1 MVIGIKWPNLYLL
14 STNRSEEME
23 DLKRKMNAKL
33 LDLEE
38 QLEAAQSRASQLEK
52 TKTRLQG
59 ELEDTMVEVDRV
71 RFLVFPTMAH
81 KSLLHT
87 TINQIKPKLI
97 ENN

>member
-1 MVIGIKWPNLYLL
+1 MKG
-14 STNRSEEME
+14 
-23 DLKRKMNAKL
+23 KMNAKL

-71 RFLVFPTMAH
+71 RFLVSSRP
-81 KSLLHT
+81 L
-87 TINQIKPKLI
+87 
-97 ENN
+97 

>member
-1 MVIGIKWPNLYLL
+1 MYPAICGKNPHCSVVIKIRWPNLYLL

-71 RFLVFPTMAH
+71 RF
-81 KSLLHT
+81 
-87 TINQIKPKLI
+87 
-97 ENN
+97 

>member
-1 MVIGIKWPNLYLL
+1 MSSNCLLYTLL
-14 STNRSEEME
+14 TNRSEEME

-33 LDLEE
+33 QDLEE

-71 RFLVFPTMAH
+71 RFLMSSRPLFDKIVLR
-81 KSLLHT
+81 KKV
-87 TINQIKPKLI
+87 N
-97 ENN
+97 